1 MCLEPGYIDINL
13 IFYYTN
19 DTLLIDYVYGYHLNG
34 TTPQQD
40 DEKHHQDSTQPPPR
54 ATARAVETGSNKARD
69 VAGTMTTTGSLR

>member
-40 DEKHHQDSTQPPPR
+40 DEKHHHHSTQPPPR
-54 ATARAVETGSNKARD
+54 ATARAVETGSNEARD